1 MANPVRKTLEYLGLV
16 DESVEAESTTRPVA
30 VAEPVATNNTS
41 HAAPVTPLRRSQGK
55 AAETLNEI
63 LTAHPKKYADVQT
76 IADAFR
82 DGITV
87 IINLSQMSEVD
98 ARRLIDFSSGL
109 ANGLLG
115 KFERVTPKVF
125 LLTPQY
131 VAVTGDATHDE
142 EPATGFFN

>member
-16 DESVEAESTTRPVA
+16 DESLEAEAPQRPVA
-30 VAEPVATNNTS
+30 VAEPKAQPAAQ
-41 HAAPVTPLRRSQGK
+41 HAPVTPLRRSQGK
-55 AAETLNEI
+55 ATEALNEI

-76 IADAFR
+76 VADAFR
-82 DGITV
+82 EGITV

-125 LLTPQY
+125 LLTPQS
-131 VAVTGDATHDE
+131 VAVTGGVEAEDTQ
-142 EPATGFFN
+142 ATGFFN

>member
-16 DESVEAESTTRPVA
+16 DESLEAEATPKRPVA
-30 VAEPVATNNTS
+30 VAEPKAQPAQ
-41 HAAPVTPLRRSQGK
+41 HASVTPLRRSQGK
-55 AAETLNEI
+55 ATEALNEI

-76 IADAFR
+76 VADAFR

-98 ARRLIDFSSGL
+98 ARRLIDFCSGL

-125 LLTPQY
+125 LLTPQS
-131 VAVTGDATHDE
+131 VAITGGVESE
-142 EPATGFFN
+142 ETETTGFFN